1 MPESNKYIEDYQ
13 GVLYSKEKPDQLLLA
28 PNRLKAIHLKPME
41 KMGKNTLTN
50 LIYVDELY
58 LAEGMEV
65 IEAYVVENCSSLC
78 RAYLPKSIKQVRR

>member
-28 PNRLKAIHLKPME
+28 PNRLKAIHLKLME

-65 IEAYVVENCSSLC
+65 IEAYVVENCSSLR